1 MNINAALKNLD
12 KPIQSVEEDLLQRS
26 DFVENL
32 CRIFETASSD
42 VHSPWRMGRR
52 KTSVKNLL
60 VKELPNLGEKAS

>member
-42 VHSPWRMGRR
+42 ESAMFTLHGEWGAGKPPL
-52 KTSVKNLL
+52 KTCW
-60 VKELPNLGEKAS
+60 